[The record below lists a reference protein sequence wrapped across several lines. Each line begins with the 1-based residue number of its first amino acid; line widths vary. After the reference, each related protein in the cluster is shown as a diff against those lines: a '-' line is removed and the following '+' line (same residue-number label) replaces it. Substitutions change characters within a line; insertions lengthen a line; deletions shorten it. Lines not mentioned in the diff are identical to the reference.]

1 LIRGGASGFLALKG
15 GIVMRAVQVSRPGG
29 PFELVERQIPKPGPR
44 QVRVKVQACGLCHS
58 DVLTKEGHWPSGIAY
73 PRVPGH
79 EIAGVIDVVGSDV
92 PRWKPGQRVGI
103 GWLGGYCGHCEWCR
117 RGSFIT
123 CVNQQVTGITID
135 GGYQDFVVVPFEGL
149 ALIPDEI
156 SPVDAGPLMCAGITT
171 FNSLRN
177 SGARGGDRVAVLG
190 IGGLGHLAVQFAA
203 RMGFHTIAIARGQDK
218 EPLARQLGADY
229 YIDSTTG
236 DPAAALQQLGGAKII
251 MATATSA
258 PAMAATMG
266 GLSVDGRLV
275 VLGADFTPMPLNT
288 AGLIGNRTGIYG
300 WPSGSSIDS
309 EDTMRFSAMTG
320 VRPMTETFPLE
331 RAQEAYDRMMSN
343 KARFRVV
350 ITTGN

>member
-1 LIRGGASGFLALKG
+1 
-15 GIVMRAVQVSRPGG
+15 MRAVQVSKPGG
-29 PFELVERQIPKPGPR
+29 SFEMVEREVPQPTSR

-58 DVLTKEGHWPSGIAY
+58 DSLTKEGQWPGIAY

-79 EIAGVIDVVGSDV
+79 EIAGVIDAVGSEV

-103 GWLGGYCGHCEWCR
+103 GWLGGYCGYCESCR
-117 RGSFIT
+117 RGSFVT
-123 CVNQQVTGITID
+123 CTNQQVTGITMD
-135 GGYQDFVVVPFEGL
+135 GGYQDFVLVPFEGL

-177 SGARGGDRVAVLG
+177 SGARGGDKVAVLG
-190 IGGLGHLAVQFAA
+190 IGGLGHLAVQFASK
-203 RMGFHTIAIARGQDK
+203 MGFHTVAIARGNDK
-218 EPLARQLGADY
+218 EPLAKQLGARQ
-229 YIDSTTG
+229 YIDSTTA
-236 DPAAALQQLGGAKII
+236 DPAAELQQLGGARII
-251 MATATSA
+251 VATATSA
-258 PAMAATMG
+258 QAMAATLA

-288 AGLIGNRTGIYG
+288 AGLIGKRAGIYG

-309 EDTMRFSAMTG
+309 EDTLKFSAMTG

-331 RAQEAYDRMMSN
+331 KAQEAYDRMMSN

>member
-1 LIRGGASGFLALKG
+1 
-15 GIVMRAVQVSRPGG
+15 MRAAQVSKPGG
-29 PFELVERQIPKPGPR
+29 PFELVEREVPRPGPR

-58 DVLTKEGHWPSGIAY
+58 DALTKEGHWPGIAY

-79 EIAGVIDVVGSDV
+79 EIAGVIDAVGSEV
-92 PRWKPGQRVGI
+92 PRWTAGQRVGV
-103 GWLGGYCGHCEWCR
+103 GWLGGYCGHCESCR
-117 RGSFIT
+117 RGNFIT
-123 CVNQQVTGITID
+123 CVNQQITGITMD

-177 SGARGGDRVAVLG
+177 SGAGGGDRVAVLG
-190 IGGLGHLAVQFAA
+190 IGGLGHLAIQFASK
-203 RMGFHTIAIARGQDK
+203 MGFDTIAIARGQDK
-218 EPLARQLGADY
+218 GLLARQLGARH
-229 YIDSTTG
+229 YIDSTAH
-236 DPAAALQQLGGAKII
+236 DPAAELQQAGGAKII
-251 MATATSA
+251 MATATNA
-258 PAMAATMG
+258 LAMAATIG

-288 AGLIGNRTGIYG
+288 AGLIGKRAGIYG

-309 EDTMRFSAMTG
+309 EDTMRFSALTG

-331 RAQEAYDRMMSN
+331 KAQEAYDWMMSN